1 MNTAEPIEWWAD
13 ANCATTDP
21 DLFVLDKG
29 GSTMQAKRICGECP
43 VRAACLQYA
52 LDQDI
57 RTGIYGGMSPTQ
69 RRALRRAAA

>member
-1 MNTAEPIEWWAD
+1 MTANVDWWQS

-52 LDQDI
+52 LDNDI
-57 RTGIYGGMSPTQ
+57 RTGIYGGTSPLE